1 MSPVPRSEVW
11 EHYRMHSCELWGT
24 HLKLR
29 GQQEATTDK
38 PVRDAG
44 GLARVVTGGME
55 MGEGGLV
62 KDD

>member
-1 MSPVPRSEVW
+1 
-11 EHYRMHSCELWGT
+11 MHSCELWGT

-44 GLARVVTGGME
+44 GLARVVTGGIE
-55 MGEGGLV
+55 MGERGLV